1 MDILSDVTPN
11 LEDMSPVYIPP
22 KEIISATEN
31 FGSCTRTIILSGS
44 LSKNSVLFWDEPE
57 TNLNPKM
64 IKPVVDAVIELA
76 KTGVQ
81 VFVTTHDYF
90 AQQCFN
96 MAALYLNNPNTK
108 GIGLQYR
115 FMSLYQTEN
124 GVVCESADTL
134 SELTH
139 NAVMEEFDQLY
150 DREQELLY
158 GV

>member
-90 AQQCFN
+90 A
-96 MAALYLNNPNTK
+96 
-108 GIGLQYR
+108 
-115 FMSLYQTEN
+115 
-124 GVVCESADTL
+124 
-134 SELTH
+134 
-139 NAVMEEFDQLY
+139 
-150 DREQELLY
+150 
-158 GV
+158 

>member
-1 MDILSDVTPN
+1 M
-11 LEDMSPVYIPP
+11 
-22 KEIISATEN
+22 
-31 FGSCTRTIILSGS
+31 
-44 LSKNSVLFWDEPE
+44 
-57 TNLNPKM
+57 
-64 IKPVVDAVIELA
+64 
-76 KTGVQ
+76 
-81 VFVTTHDYF
+81 
-90 AQQCFN
+90 
-96 MAALYLNNPNTK
+96 NNPNTK